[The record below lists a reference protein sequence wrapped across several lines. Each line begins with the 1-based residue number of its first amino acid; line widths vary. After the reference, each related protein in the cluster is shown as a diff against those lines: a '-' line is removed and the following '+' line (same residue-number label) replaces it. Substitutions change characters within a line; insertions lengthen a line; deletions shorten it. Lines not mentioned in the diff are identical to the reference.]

1 MTTDTLLLILTG
13 LCAFLAAAVVWLVL
27 EMRLLKIQTS
37 ENLRRDEQDEMIE
50 AILTGVRSERQ
61 EVQQAVLNVERGVS
75 QTLAGLT
82 GYLTEQQNRSAAE
95 VRTLNETAR
104 QSLAET
110 REVMNRQLL
119 ELQGL
124 VDARFAKIIE
134 TNASASEALGA
145 KLESKF
151 SEIRTSVDASLEK
164 VRAGNEARLEEMRA
178 TVQEKLDRTLSE
190 RLTASFR
197 TVDEKLGLVQ
207 TGLGEMR
214 TMAESV
220 RDLKGILAN
229 VKTRGT
235 FGETQLASIL
245 ANILTPAQYGAQV
258 RVVPESREAVDFAVR
273 MPGASGDGPCWL
285 PMDSK
290 FPVED
295 YARLLDAE
303 ARADAAAATQAR
315 AALERAV
322 LVQAKSIHDKY
333 VRPPYTTEFAVMY
346 LPSEGLYAEVIRIPG
361 LFEKLQRDWRITPA
375 GPTVVS
381 ALFNSL
387 QMGFV
392 TLALQERSSEVWK
405 VLGEVKGEF
414 LQFAEGFAKV
424 QKKFSEAQSSLDAMK
439 TRQNVMQK
447 KMSSIEAAGL
457 LDEGGQDGTDAADKL
472 SQGVR
477 ISNAGAAAG
486 LN

>member
-151 SEIRTSVDASLEK
+151 SEIRTSVDANLEK

-235 FGETQLASIL
+235 FGETQLAAIL
-245 ANILTPAQYGAQV
+245 APKLAGCRTLCDAGSGLGSLSAAQYGAQV
-258 RVVPESREAVDFAVR
+258 RVVPGSREAVDFAVR

-303 ARADAAAATQAR
+303 SRADAAAAAQAR
-315 AALERAV
+315 VALERAV

-381 ALFNSL
+381 ALVNSL

-447 KMSSIEAAGL
+447 T
-457 LDEGGQDGTDAADKL
+457 LDESIVSWDFPLD
-472 SQGVR
+472 VF
-477 ISNAGAAAG
+477 
-486 LN
+486 

>member
-214 TMAESV
+214 TMAGERQEPQGASSP
-220 RDLKGILAN
+220 N

-235 FGETQLASIL
+235 FWRDAAAAI

-258 RVVPESREAVDFAVR
+258 RVVPGSREAVDFAVR

-285 PMDSK
+285 PYGLEVPCRGLCTPALMPS
-290 FPVED
+290 
-295 YARLLDAE
+295 RG
-303 ARADAAAATQAR
+303 ADAWPPR
-315 AALERAV
+315 LSGVALERAV
-322 LVQAKSIHDKY
+322 LC
-333 VRPPYTTEFAVMY
+333 
-346 LPSEGLYAEVIRIPG
+346 
-361 LFEKLQRDWRITPA
+361 A
-375 GPTVVS
+375 G
-381 ALFNSL
+381 
-387 QMGFV
+387 
-392 TLALQERSSEVWK
+392 K
-405 VLGEVKGEF
+405 VD
-414 LQFAEGFAKV
+414 
-424 QKKFSEAQSSLDAMK
+424 S
-439 TRQNVMQK
+439 
-447 KMSSIEAAGL
+447 
-457 LDEGGQDGTDAADKL
+457 
-472 SQGVR
+472 
-477 ISNAGAAAG
+477 
-486 LN
+486 